1 MNKSNNTFSKKIIS
15 WYEINGRNDLPWRKN
30 ISPYRVWISEIML
43 QQTQV
48 KTVIPYFKKFIKQ
61 YPNLKQI
68 SIASE
73 EEILALWTG
82 LGFYKRAKNIFRT
95 KEIIKKDYR
104 NKFPTTFDELMALPG
119 IGRSTAGAIMSIAY
133 GNSYPI
139 LDANVKRVIS
149 RYRNINLYDKN
160 AIKKLWLLSESLTP
174 KKNIFEYTQGIM
186 DLGAL
191 ICNIRSPNCKEC
203 PLTNSCISAFQNFE
217 FNSKKKKDKSK
228 RKIHFTLAHSKNT
241 FLLFKK
247 DEKTFWES
255 LWVPFENENLKK
267 TKIFKKPTNSVTK
280 NISHA
285 LSHIDLD
292 ITIEI
297 FNYSAPFKV
306 KTNQEHRWVSKNKI
320 HNFGMPKPI
329 KTIIEEYV

>member
-1 MNKSNNTFSKKIIS
+1 MNKSNNTFSEKIIS

-48 KTVIPYFKKFIKQ
+48 KTAIPYFKRFIKQ
-61 YPNLKQI
+61 YPNFKQI
-68 SIASE
+68 SFASE
-73 EEILALWTG
+73 EQILALWTG

-104 NKFPTTFDELMALPG
+104 NKFPSTFDELMALPG

-133 GNSYPI
+133 GGSYPI

-160 AIKKLWLLSESLTP
+160 AIKELWLLSESLTP

-217 FNSKKKKDKSK
+217 FNSKKKKDK
-228 RKIHFTLAHSKNT
+228 
-241 FLLFKK
+241 
-247 DEKTFWES
+247 
-255 LWVPFENENLKK
+255 
-267 TKIFKKPTNSVTK
+267 
-280 NISHA
+280 
-285 LSHIDLD
+285 
-292 ITIEI
+292 
-297 FNYSAPFKV
+297 
-306 KTNQEHRWVSKNKI
+306 
-320 HNFGMPKPI
+320 
-329 KTIIEEYV
+329 

>member
-48 KTVIPYFKKFIKQ
+48 KTVMPYFKRFIKQ
-61 YPNLKQI
+61 YPNLKRI
-68 SIASE
+68 SFASE

-95 KEIIKKDYR
+95 KEIIKKDYK
-104 NKFPTTFDELMALPG
+104 NKFPATFDELMALPG
-119 IGRSTAGAIMSIAY
+119 IGRSTAGAIMSIAF

-149 RYRNINLYDKN
+149 RYRNINLYDKH
-160 AIKKLWLLSESLTP
+160 AIKELWFLSESLTP

-191 ICNIRSPNCKEC
+191 ICNTRSPICKEC

-217 FNSKKKKDKSK
+217 FHSEKKKEKLK

-255 LWVPFENENLKK
+255 LWIPFENENLKK

-280 NISHA
+280 KISHA